1 MPHVTSA
8 SVLTPTGIKGLL
20 GPLGRQDSGSGRN
33 RRKKGG
39 REGKRKR
46 APHLTTTYT
55 NNGVIGRTCT
65 YIERQTDVSIS
76 TYNYVTLFVSM
87 VL

>member
-1 MPHVTSA
+1 MSA
-8 SVLTPTGIKGLL
+8 SVLTLTGIKGLL
-20 GPLGRQDSGSGRN
+20 GPLGRQDSGSGRK
-33 RRKKGG
+33 RRKKEG
-39 REGKRKR
+39 REGKR

-76 TYNYVTLFVSM
+76 TYSYVTIFVSM